1 MCTAIFFI
9 INTKMA
15 NDPRYKED
23 QTAFRNW
30 IGQAH
35 DTLSELVEKLGE
47 SGMGLVTTSLQ
58 APAVAS
64 DTNTTLLEMQKQRSN
79 IHKQLG
85 K

>member
-1 MCTAIFFI
+1 
-9 INTKMA
+9 MA

-23 QTAFRNW
+23 QTAFTNW

-58 APAVAS
+58 APVVAS

>member
-1 MCTAIFFI
+1 
-9 INTKMA
+9 MA

-30 IGQAH
+30 IGRAH

-47 SGMGLVTTSLQ
+47 SGMGLVTTSLH
-58 APAVAS
+58 APVVAS
-64 DTNTTLLEMQKQRSN
+64 DINTTILEMQKQRSN